1 MITLLNS
8 LSIRIDNSYIRI
20 ILSYKLA
27 HALSIA
33 TLITRKAAQIRKPSE
48 KKVTRKDD
56 KEKPGGGKENEKI
69 RRPKASVSGGGGVSA
84 LQRETWGPLEEPST
98 LSITDKLTYQ
108 GTRLA
113 RDARSA
119 VDTN

>member
-1 MITLLNS
+1 MAIVRILKTKSCSGWSALTICRIYQGEIKTLLITLLNS

-56 KEKPGGGKENEKI
+56 KEKPGGGKEN
-69 RRPKASVSGGGGVSA
+69 
-84 LQRETWGPLEEPST
+84 
-98 LSITDKLTYQ
+98 
-108 GTRLA
+108 
-113 RDARSA
+113 
-119 VDTN
+119 